1 MQPAGAFELDQRGG
15 DRACLDTRSRH
26 ELIGM
31 CGLAVAGAQHRGRS
45 AGRRRPIRRTG
56 PPAGAAGQTER
67 EEGVGRIE
75 ERVRTVGKER
85 IAACG
90 RRVAPRPGH
99 CQHGAAVLD
108 RVLGRDARAAVHGRL
123 HDDDDVGEYRRTAIV
138 FLVPSRAQP
147 LSAVIYVRI
156 SRDPEGLRAGVERQ
170 RVDCLRFCEERR
182 WSVLGVYE
190 DNDTSAYSGTPR
202 NGYEALLRALK
213 VQRVDALVCWHPDRL
228 HRSPKELET
237 FIDLIDATGVSVHS
251 VTAGDFDLSSAEGRM
266 LARITGSV
274 ARHESERK
282 SERVRRAKQ
291 QEAAEGRFHGGG
303 RPFGYQTDG
312 VTLDRAEAELIRE
325 AARKIVR
332 GGSCRSIAND
342 WNAAGVLTP
351 RGGRWVGQVV
361 RRVLLSPRIRGYREY
376 RGEIV
381 GKGAW
386 EPILDPEAG
395 ASVEAVLLSPDR
407 VTNGGV
413 IGRRNYLAG
422 YVFCGRCETRLF
434 TAVVNKMPGMS
445 CRKGSTP
452 TGCGRLTVKTA
463 PLDAMVRSI
472 VVERLLMAPRTLALA
487 SEAGRGPRQFKQG
500 FR

>member
-1 MQPAGAFELDQRGG
+1 M
-15 DRACLDTRSRH
+15 
-26 ELIGM
+26 
-31 CGLAVAGAQHRGRS
+31 
-45 AGRRRPIRRTG
+45 
-56 PPAGAAGQTER
+56 
-67 EEGVGRIE
+67 
-75 ERVRTVGKER
+75 
-85 IAACG
+85 
-90 RRVAPRPGH
+90 
-99 CQHGAAVLD
+99 
-108 RVLGRDARAAVHGRL
+108 
-123 HDDDDVGEYRRTAIV
+123 
-138 FLVPSRAQP
+138 
-147 LSAVIYVRI
+147 IYVRI

-213 VQRVDALVCWHPDRL
+213 VQRADALVCWHPDRL

-487 SEAGRGPRQFKQG
+487 SEAGRDRASSSKDFADELNEYRVRLAELEDQVVDGTIKPAQFARLQSKIEERMG
-500 FR
+500 RSWRRSPCPPTSR